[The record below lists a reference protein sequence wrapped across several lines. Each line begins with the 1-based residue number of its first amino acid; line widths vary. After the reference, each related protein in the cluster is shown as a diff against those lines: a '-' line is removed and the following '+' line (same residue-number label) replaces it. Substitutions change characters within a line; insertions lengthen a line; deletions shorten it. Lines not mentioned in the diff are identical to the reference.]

1 MFDHISVL
9 QHETIERLNIKP
21 DGVYVDGTL
30 GGGGHSEAIL
40 QSLGEDGILIAFDQ
54 DEHALKSAK
63 ERLAQYGEKVKFIH
77 SNFRFLK
84 EKLEEEGIEQVDG
97 LLFDL
102 GVSSPQLDHVE
113 RGFSYQ
119 HDAQLDM
126 RMDQSQET
134 SAFEVVNEWPYEA
147 LVRIFFQYGEEKF
160 SKQIARKIEAK
171 RMEKSI
177 NTTFELVDIIK
188 EGIPAAAR
196 RKGGHP
202 AKRVFQAIRIAVNDE
217 LRAFYDVLHQAAQI
231 VKVGGRIAVITFH
244 SLEDRMCKQAFKK
257 WSTAL
262 PVPKNIPIIPEDS
275 QAPFKQ
281 ITRKP
286 IVADEEELDANRR
299 ARSAKLRV
307 VEKVKPWNDAF
318 LYKEGWRDK

>member
-9 QHETIERLNIKP
+9 QRETIEYLNVRP
-21 DGVYVDGTL
+21 DGIYVDGTL

-40 QSLGEDGILIAFDQ
+40 KNLDKNGMLIAFDQ
-54 DEHALKSAK
+54 DEHALKAAK
-63 ERLAQYGEKVKFIH
+63 ERLAPYGEKVKFIH

-217 LRAFYDVLHQAAQI
+217 LKAFYDVLHQSAK
-231 VKVGGRIAVITFH
+231 VVNVGGRIAVITFH

-275 QAPFKQ
+275 QAPFKL

-286 IVADEEELDANRR
+286 IVADEEELDTNRR

-318 LYKEGWRDK
+318 LYKEGWKDK